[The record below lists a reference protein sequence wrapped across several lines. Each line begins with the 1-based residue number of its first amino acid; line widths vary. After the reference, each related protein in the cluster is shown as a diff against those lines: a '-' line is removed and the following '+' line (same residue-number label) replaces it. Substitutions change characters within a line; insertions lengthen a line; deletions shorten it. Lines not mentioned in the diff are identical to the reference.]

1 MRKET
6 ELENI
11 ELSEMDADKEPEV
24 VKSWVTTFDRAIAA
38 LSSCECFLKI
48 FLLKNSLENKNQN
61 VYLPNYLSRHLMI
74 VPHVK
79 SLFPNSEQS
88 TFL

>member
-48 FLLKNSLENKNQN
+48 FLLKNSL